1 MKVKNKR
8 ELEIIKSAYNVFQDN
23 GYHNATMKE
32 IADKAEIGKGTLY
45 EYFSSKKELFETSMI
60 YSMEKGFEG
69 IKSIVEKDLNFKEKI
84 IEYFRYKIDFMK
96 KQNTIFESFFSNREL
111 ISDKVRD
118 TFFCSM
124 KKHYN
129 DIMLIVEE
137 GIKEGVVREDA
148 DKDILASCILSI
160 SNQHLGMNSLGEKN
174 IKVDYE
180 KIIDSLLEGF
190 GRREKWKIK

>member
-1 MKVKNKR
+1 MKFKNQR
-8 ELEIIKSAYNVFQDN
+8 EYEIIKAAYDIFQEK
-23 GYHNATMKE
+23 GYHNAKMKL

-45 EYFSSKKELFETSMI
+45 EYFSSKKELFENSMI
-60 YSMEKGFEG
+60 YSMERGFEG
-69 IKSIVEKDLNFKEKI
+69 IKEIVEKDLEFKDKVI
-84 IEYFRYKIDFMK
+84 KYFKYKRSFMQR
-96 KQNTIFESFFSNREL
+96 QNTIFESFFSNREL

-124 KKHYN
+124 KNHYN
-129 DIMLIVEE
+129 DIVLIVEE

-160 SNQHLGMNSLGEKN
+160 SNQHLGINSLGETNKE
-174 IKVDYE
+174 VDFE

-190 GRREKWKIK
+190 GRR

>member
-1 MKVKNKR
+1 MKFKNEREKEIVKAAY
-8 ELEIIKSAYNVFQDN
+8 EIFQIN
-23 GYHNATMKE
+23 GYHNAKMKT
-32 IADKAEIGKGTLY
+32 IADKAGIGKGTLY
-45 EYFSSKKELFETSMI
+45 EYFKSKKELFETSMI
-60 YSMEKGFEG
+60 FSMEKGFEG
-69 IKSIVEKDLNFKEKI
+69 IKEVLNLDLGFREKV
-84 IEYFRYKIDFMK
+84 IEYFKYKKNYMK
-96 KQNTIFESFFSNREL
+96 NQNTIFESFFSNREL

-124 KKHYN
+124 NNHYY

-160 SNQHLGMNSLGEKN
+160 SNQHLGINSLGEKN
-174 IKVDYE
+174 SEVDFE

-190 GRREKWKIK
+190 GRR